1 MQEDRETAASSDARK
16 AQEAVAAGMEAYLG
30 TEATGA
36 SHEEAF
42 AEEAFAEEAFAEEA
56 FARALGRAVERYL
69 DSLEGEERVRV
80 LLGLHRPGVRIPEER
95 LLPEDPGGRKRTL
108 EAAARL
114 RATGK
119 LRRVRSREDG
129 RIFWVKVAEG
139 DE

>member
-42 AEEAFAEEAFAEEA
+42 AEEAFAEEAFA
-56 FARALGRAVERYL
+56 RALGRTVERYL

-119 LRRVRSREDG
+119 LSRVRSREDG

>member
-16 AQEAVAAGMEAYLG
+16 AQEAVAVGMEAYLG

-36 SHEEAF
+36 SH
-42 AEEAFAEEAFAEEA
+42 EEAFAEEA

-80 LLGLHRPGVRIPEER
+80 LLGLHRTGVRIPEER

-119 LRRVRSREDG
+119 LRRVRSRKDG
-129 RIFWVKVAEG
+129 RIFWVKV